1 MKTYKLRPTN
11 NKVVS
16 KDQFFPVPSKTKQDT
31 AREPTPFKKLR
42 MSLKIDVVDLNF
54 LDLLTHRLPFET
66 FGNLERVVRL

>member
-16 KDQFFPVPSKTKQDT
+16 KDLFFPVPSKTKQDT

-42 MSLKIDVVDLNF
+42 MSLKIDDVDLIF
-54 LDLLTHRLPFET
+54 
-66 FGNLERVVRL
+66 